1 MATPAEQLGIK
12 LLVPDRPGF
21 GRSTPAPN
29 GSFAAV
35 SSTRRRD
42 IRTSHRLP
50 RRATP
55 RRRAAR
61 IMKSIATSDGLRRT

>member
-21 GRSTPAPN
+21 GRSTPGPN

-42 IRTSHRLP
+42 IRNSHRLP

-55 RRRAAR
+55 RPAAR
-61 IMKSIATSDGLRRT
+61 IMNPIATSDGLRRT